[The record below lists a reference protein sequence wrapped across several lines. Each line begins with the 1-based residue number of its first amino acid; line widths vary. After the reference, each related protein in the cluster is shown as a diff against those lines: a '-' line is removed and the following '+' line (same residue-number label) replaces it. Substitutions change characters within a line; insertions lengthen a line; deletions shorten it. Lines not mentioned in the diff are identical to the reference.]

1 MEFCV
6 MHGTHDPSDAG
17 DFALLTD
24 ALDRYEREISFLKK
38 GYHQE
43 RKRIRSWKSHPMA
56 SRFLPEIRSA
66 DIAAY
71 RNERTRAG
79 VSANTIRL
87 DLAIL
92 SHLFEI
98 ARLEWGMESL
108 QNPVRKIRLPPVPEG
123 RDRRLDPGELE
134 KLLNACSVELSMIVR
149 FAIETAMRRGEI
161 LSMVWERVDLDKRI
175 VLLSETKN
183 GKRRAV
189 PLTGEAVS
197 VLRTRSESR
206 IDGNKVWRM
215 GPDSVSQSFAKACR
229 KAKIADL
236 RFHDLRHEATSRLFE
251 KGLST
256 MEVAAIT
263 GHKTLQM
270 LMRYTHL
277 KPEALLKRLD
287 STNSRDERD
296 GI

>member
-1 MEFCV
+1 MNWP
-6 MHGTHDPSDAG
+6 HDPSDACK
-17 DFALLTD
+17 FPLLTE
-24 ALDRYEREISFLKK
+24 ALDRYDREISCLKK

-43 RKRIRSWKSHPMA
+43 RKRIRSWKSHPLSA
-56 SRFLPEIRSA
+56 RFLPDIRSA
-66 DIAAY
+66 DIATY

-79 VSANTIRL
+79 ISANTIRL

-108 QNPVRKIRLPPVPEG
+108 QNPVKRIRLPPVPEG

-134 KLLNACSVELSMIVR
+134 RLLNVCPKELSEIVR

-161 LSMVWERVDLDKRI
+161 LSMVWERTDLDKR
-175 VLLSETKN
+175 VVHLTETKN

-197 VLRTRSESR
+197 ILRVRSESR
-206 IDGNKVWRM
+206 HDRKKVWKL

-229 KAKIADL
+229 KAEIANL

-251 KGLST
+251 MGLST

-270 LMRYTHL
+270 LVRYTHL
-277 KPEALLKRLD
+277 KPEDLVKRLD
-287 STNSRDERD
+287 SMFPNE
-296 GI
+296 

>member
-1 MEFCV
+1 MNWP
-6 MHGTHDPSDAG
+6 HDPSDACK
-17 DFALLTD
+17 FPLLTE
-24 ALDRYEREISFLKK
+24 ALDRYDREISCLKK

-43 RKRIRSWKSHPMA
+43 RKRIRSWKSHPLSA
-56 SRFLPEIRSA
+56 RFLPEIRSA
-66 DIAAY
+66 DIATY

-108 QNPVRKIRLPPVPEG
+108 QNPVRKIRLPPIPEG

-134 KLLNACSVELSMIVR
+134 KLLNACPKELSEIVR

-161 LSMVWERVDLDKRI
+161 LSMVWERTDLDKR
-175 VLLSETKN
+175 VVHLPVTKN

-197 VLRTRSESR
+197 ILRVRSESR
-206 IDGNKVWRM
+206 HDRKKVWKL

-229 KAKIADL
+229 KAEIANL

-251 KGLST
+251 MGLST

-270 LMRYTHL
+270 LVRYTHL
-277 KPEALLKRLD
+277 KPEDLVKRLD
-287 STNSRDERD
+287 SMFPNE
-296 GI
+296 